1 MTEWNC
7 LDEDKLI
14 STRSEVAK
22 VLGHA
27 SNVVSKKMSKN
38 ADQIQS
44 MKGKSGRSFGEVK
57 DAQSI

>member
-1 MTEWNC
+1 MWN
-7 LDEDKLI
+7 DGVKLP
-14 STRSEVAK
+14 RPEVAK

-27 SNVVSKKMSKN
+27 SNVVSKKVSKN

-44 MKGKSGRSFGEVK
+44 MKCKSGRPFGEVK